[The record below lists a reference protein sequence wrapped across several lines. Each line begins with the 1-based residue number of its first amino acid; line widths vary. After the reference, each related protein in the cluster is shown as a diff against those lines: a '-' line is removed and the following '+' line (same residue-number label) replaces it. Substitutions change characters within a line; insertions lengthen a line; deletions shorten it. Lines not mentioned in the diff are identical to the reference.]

1 MMRREEKEIK
11 NREALEEL
19 LRSAPVCRVG
29 LAPAL
34 DSDGD
39 DHPRAGFSSSG
50 YPYVVP
56 VHFVH
61 TEGRIY
67 IHSARQGRKIESL
80 RRNPRVCVEIDEFLE
95 LKSAEKACDYG
106 TRFRS
111 LIAFGTARIVEETG
125 KKRRALEL
133 LMEKYSGRSFDF
145 SEREIGKVAVIEI
158 QIEELTGKQG

>member
-1 MMRREEKEIK
+1 MRREEKEIK

-61 TEGRIY
+61 AEGRIY
-67 IHSARQGRKIESL
+67 IHSARTGKKISMLGE
-80 RRNPRVCVEIDEFLE
+80 NPRVCVEIDEFLG
-95 LKSAEKACDYG
+95 LKTAARACDFG
-106 TRFRS
+106 TRFHS
-111 LIAFGTARIVEETG
+111 LVAFGTARIVEEAQD
-125 KKRRALEL
+125 KRRALKL
-133 LMEKYSGRSFDF
+133 LMDKYAGRSFDF
-145 SEREIGKVAVIEI
+145 LDREIEKVAIVEI
-158 QIEELTGKQG
+158 QLEAVTGKQG